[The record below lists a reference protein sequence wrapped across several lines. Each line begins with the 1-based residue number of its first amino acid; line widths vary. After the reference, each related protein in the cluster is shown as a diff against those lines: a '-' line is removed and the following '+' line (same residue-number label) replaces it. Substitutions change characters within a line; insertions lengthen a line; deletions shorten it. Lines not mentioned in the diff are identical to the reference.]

1 MSEMVAAN
9 NDNSIMSIINNAVMS
24 NASIEMI
31 ERLIAVKMKLDEHSA
46 RQAFFL
52 DLSAAKS
59 ELPSFISKDK
69 TVDFPTSNGK
79 RVKYDHESLA
89 NITSKV
95 NPILSK
101 YGLST
106 IFDIAQK
113 DTITVSCRLCHRNGH
128 VETVTMSGSRDDSGN
143 KNSLQQFG
151 STVSYLMRYTLKAAL
166 GIAAGDKE
174 EDDDGH
180 GSEMSEKDK
189 EKVFNE
195 AKILVPAAKNPEELA
210 SIWESARDSGL
221 KGSVMLVHL
230 GKICAE
236 KKAELLTT
244 GEKVPPPAPTDRAPE
259 PPVQQPPVQ
268 QPPAQQ
274 PPRPRPTL

>member
-1 MSEMVAAN
+1 MSEIATVS
-9 NDNSIMSIINNAVMS
+9 DNGIMSIISNAVSS
-24 NASIEMI
+24 NASVEVIE
-31 ERLIAVKMKLDEHSA
+31 KLLSIKIKAEEHYA
-46 RQAFFL
+46 RQAFFK
-52 DLSAAKS
+52 DLALAKS
-59 ELPSFISKDK
+59 ELPSFVARDK
-69 TVDFPTSNGK
+69 TVSFNKTTYS
-79 RVKYDHESLA
+79 HESLA
-89 NITSKV
+89 SITSQV

-106 IFDIAQK
+106 VFDISQEGP
-113 DTITVSCRLCHRNGH
+113 TISVTCKICHRDGH
-128 VETVTMSGSRDDSGN
+128 AEGVKMSGGKDDSGS
-143 KNSLQQFG
+143 KNSIQQIG

-195 AKILVPAAKNPEELA
+195 AKILVPAAKTPEELA

-221 KGSVMLVHL
+221 LGSMMLVHL

-236 KKAELLTT
+236 KKAELLAA
-244 GEKVPPPAPTDRAPE
+244 GGKVSPPAPPEPPADRAPE
-259 PPVQQPPVQ
+259 PP
-268 QPPAQQ
+268 AQQ
-274 PPRPRPTL
+274 PLRPRPTL

>member
-1 MSEMVAAN
+1 MSEMVVAN

-46 RQAFFL
+46 RQAFFI

-59 ELPSFISKDK
+59 ELPTFVGKDR
-69 TVDFPTSNGK
+69 TVDFTTSKG
-79 RVKYDHESLA
+79 RTKYDYESLA
-89 NITSKV
+89 GITSKV
-95 NPILSK
+95 NPVLSK

-106 IFDIAQK
+106 IFDISQK
-113 DTITVSCRLCHRNGH
+113 DIITVSCRLCHRSGH
-128 VETVTMSGSRDDSGN
+128 VETVTMSGPRDDSGN
-143 KNSLQQFG
+143 KNSLQQSG

-180 GSEMSEKDK
+180 GSEMSERDK
-189 EKVFNE
+189 EKIFNE
-195 AKILVPAAKNPEELA
+195 AKILVPSAKTPEELA
-210 SIWESARDSGL
+210 GIWESARDNGL
-221 KGSVMLVHL
+221 KGSIMLVHL

-236 KKAELLTT
+236 KKAELLAT
-244 GEKVPPPAPTDRAPE
+244 GGKMSPPVAPE
-259 PPVQQPPVQ
+259 PPTDHAPEQPERKPT
-268 QPPAQQ
+268 
-274 PPRPRPTL
+274 RTRPTL